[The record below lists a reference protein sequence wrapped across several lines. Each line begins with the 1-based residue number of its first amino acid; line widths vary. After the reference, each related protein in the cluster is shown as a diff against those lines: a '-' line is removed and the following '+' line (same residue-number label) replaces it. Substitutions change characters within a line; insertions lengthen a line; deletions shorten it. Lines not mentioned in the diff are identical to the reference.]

1 MGLFGIGANKSSS
14 KSSSESQST
23 DFGQSSSFGASTQ
36 NIAFEELF
44 AKLYGDAAGASGKVA
59 GQIPEF
65 QGQAAQLFSGG
76 TGFLDSLMGGDEGSD
91 YLKNRVTGDNNIL
104 DQQIAG
110 LQTDIGKLFNE
121 ELLPGI
127 KSNSI
132 NSGTLGGGRQG
143 VAQGL
148 AAERVTQQFA
158 RGATEL
164 RAQDQQ
170 ARDAAARDF
179 SSGRRDAASTGL
191 SALPSVLGLAEAG
204 AGAEFLPVSLLA
216 DVLGGPTTLTDSLSR
231 SESVNFG
238 QSTSRS
244 KSKGKSAGFS
254 FGSG

>member
-14 KSSSESQST
+14 KSESFAQST
-23 DFGQSSSFGASTQ
+23 DQSQSSSFGSSTQ

-44 AKLYGDAAGASGKVA
+44 SKLYGDAVGASGKVA
-59 GQIPEF
+59 GAIPEF

-76 TGFLDSLMGGDEGSD
+76 TGFLDSLVGNEGSD
-91 YLKNRVTGDNNIL
+91 YLKNRVSGDNALL
-104 DQQIAG
+104 DEQIAG
-110 LQTDIGKLFNE
+110 LGTDLGRFFNE

-127 KSNSI
+127 TSNSI

-148 AAERVTQQFA
+148 AAEKVAQQFT

-164 RAQDQQ
+164 RSADQA
-170 ARDAAARDF
+170 ARDAAARDYA
-179 SSGRRDAASTGL
+179 GGVRDSAATGL
-191 SALPSVLGLAEAG
+191 AGLPSVLGLAESG
-204 AGAEFLPVSLLA
+204 AASDFLPISLLA
-216 DVLGGPTTLTDSLSR
+216 DVLGGPTTLTESLSL
-231 SESVNFG
+231 SDSSSFG
-238 QSTSRS
+238 QSTATS